1 MELEA
6 VLEHLRSEKSVAETC
21 QARGISQSTFFT
33 WKEQVLAGALDYLT
47 HGGMSAGERQ
57 TREQIRQL
65 EKALAR
71 ETLHK
76 QIAQEALELLKDP
89 SWRKRVGS
97 SDCPVDPEMSYVQSP
112 LDRDR
117 RQVEFEL

>member
-1 MELEA
+1 
-6 VLEHLRSEKSVAETC
+6 
-21 QARGISQSTFFT
+21 
-33 WKEQVLAGALDYLT
+33 
-47 HGGMSAGERQ
+47 MSAGERQ

-89 SWRKRVGS
+89 SWRKRVGPS
-97 SDCPVDPEMSYVQSP
+97 E
-112 LDRDR
+112 
-117 RQVEFEL
+117 